1 MIVKLVLILA
11 SQIAQIWEIS
21 VYEITYF
28 SVACPTEATSYFIVA
43 SAYLSTYTK
52 IGKQKHCIC

>member
-21 VYEITYF
+21 FYEITYF
-28 SVACPTEATSYFIVA
+28 SVACPTEATSFFIVA

-52 IGKQKHCIC
+52 IGKQ